1 MSPKSLYESPVE
13 RRSELFL
20 GVSARLT
27 GFGRVALLG
36 TGMTAEYLRAMD
48 AVLPAGILDE
58 LLDDPRVAS
67 DAGIAELLDDTKL
80 GPVARNLILLW
91 YCGTWT
97 RCPTSGVPRN
107 GTSPLDVTRVES
119 AAAYQAGL
127 QWVAAGAHPGG
138 RAPAGLRRL
147 VGRARGESAT

>member
-1 MSPKSLYESPVE
+1 VE
-13 RRSELFL
+13 GRCELFL

-48 AVLPAGILDE
+48 AVLPAGALDE
-58 LLDDPRVAS
+58 LLNDERLQS
-67 DAGIAELLDDTKL
+67 DARVPELLDDAKL
-80 GPVARNLILLW
+80 GPVARNLIVLW

-97 RCPTSGVPRN
+97 ALPDDWRAAYGA
-107 GTSPLDVTRVES
+107 SPLDTDHVES

-127 QWVAAGAHPGG
+127 QWVVAGAHPAGARQQG
-138 RAPAGLRRL
+138 FGAWAVPPEPA
-147 VGRARGESAT
+147 AR